1 MTFLK
6 RRVAH
11 LTPRYIV
18 NRLTVMV
25 DERLH
30 PTHPW
35 LTRDAVKI
43 LSSLIKPSDVGVE
56 FGSGRSTKWFAQR
69 LSHLTSIENN
79 ELWYEKVVHE
89 LNRAGLSGKVDY
101 RLRKDDDD
109 YVEQAQ
115 SFLDD
120 SVDFCLVDGA
130 VRDRCALLMLSK
142 IRRGGGMVVDN
153 VNWYLPNDFTF
164 SPDSRRTS
172 DGCANDA
179 WQQFAGAV
187 KSWRVIWTS
196 NGVTDTAIWIK
207 S

>member
-1 MTFLK
+1 MIIPMDYRLSAGNPFKKRFNGFIMTFLN

-18 NRLTVMV
+18 NRLAVMV

-130 VRDRCALLMLSK
+130 ARDRCALLMLSK
-142 IRRGGGMVVDN
+142 IRRGGE
-153 VNWYLPNDFTF
+153 WLLT
-164 SPDSRRTS
+164 T
-172 DGCANDA
+172 
-179 WQQFAGAV
+179 
-187 KSWRVIWTS
+187 
-196 NGVTDTAIWIK
+196 
-207 S
+207 